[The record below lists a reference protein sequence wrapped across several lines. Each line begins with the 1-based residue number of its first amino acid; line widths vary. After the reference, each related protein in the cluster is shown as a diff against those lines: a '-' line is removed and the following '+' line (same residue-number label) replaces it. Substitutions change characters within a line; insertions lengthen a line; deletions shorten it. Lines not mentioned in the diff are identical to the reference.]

1 MKEKLVLSVLVDNE
15 SGVLQRVASLFSRRN
30 YNISSLT
37 VSETEDPKFSRMTIE
52 TNTEPENFRQIKRQL
67 IKLEIVKKVQALT
80 EENSISSELLLVK
93 VNAKGIEQKNELL
106 AFNMRYGARVLDISL
121 ETITLEFTGAGETID
136 RFVAYL
142 EENFGIV
149 ELART
154 GITSLIRGE
163 GSFTDDV
170 TNQ

>member
-15 SGVLQRVASLFSRRN
+15 SGVLQRVASLFSRRG

-37 VSETEDPKFSRMTIE
+37 VSETEDEAFSRMTIE

-67 IKLEIVKKVQALT
+67 SKLEIVKKVSTLT
-80 EENSISSELLLVK
+80 EENSVSSELLLIK
-93 VNAKGIEQKNELL
+93 VHAKGINEKNALL
-106 AFNMRYGARVLDISL
+106 AFNVKYGARVLDVSL
-121 ETITLEFTGAGETID
+121 ETVTLEFTGKGETID
-136 RFVAYL
+136 EIIDYL
-142 EENFGIV
+142 ENNFGIV

-154 GITSLIRGE
+154 GITSLHRGE

-170 TNQ
+170 V